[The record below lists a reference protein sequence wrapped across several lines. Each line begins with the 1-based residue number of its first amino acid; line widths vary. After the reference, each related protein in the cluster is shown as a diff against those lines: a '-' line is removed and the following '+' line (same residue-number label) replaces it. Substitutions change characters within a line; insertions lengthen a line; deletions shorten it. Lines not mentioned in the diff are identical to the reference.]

1 MAVESYLTPAQPH
14 AIAASRK
21 PHVCM
26 VAYSDYV
33 FDARIR
39 REAETLTAHGFRV
52 TCLKLRSGAAPERR
66 TLNGVDVRELN
77 VPKYQ
82 GKSRAAYLA
91 SYARFTARAAA
102 ACAGLLLKDDLHA
115 VHVHNLPDFLVAA
128 AFLPRLAGR
137 KVVLDIHDSIP
148 ETFSTKF
155 SDASLL
161 WRLLCLEEQ
170 WSARVAHRVICVNHP
185 QRDAIVGRG
194 LAERKTLVSMNVPDP
209 ALFRRRPV
217 VERPV
222 AADGRF
228 DLVYHG
234 TMAERL
240 GVDLAIQALARVRGR
255 IPNVRLHLW
264 GRGDDLPMFQRL
276 AKEIGVEDAIDF
288 QPKGYPLG
296 ELPERLAPM
305 HLGVVGNRRTAAG
318 ELMLPVKLMEYVALG
333 IPVVAPRLRTIQHYF
348 GDAMVGYFEPED
360 VASLADAICRL
371 HDDQTARY
379 RQAAA
384 AARFLDEY
392 GWDRQGEQL
401 VAFYRELLEIEQ

>member
-1 MAVESYLTPAQPH
+1 
-14 AIAASRK
+14 
-21 PHVCM
+21 M

-39 REAETLTAHGFRV
+39 REAETLVANGFRV
-52 TCLKLRSGAAPERR
+52 TCLKLRTGAAPERH
-66 TLNGVDVRELN
+66 TLNGVDVRDLN
-77 VPKYQ
+77 IAKYQ
-82 GKSRAAYLA
+82 GKSRLAYLG
-91 SYARFTARAAA
+91 SYARFTAQAAA
-102 ACAGLLLKDDLHA
+102 ACARLLMTDDLHA

-128 AFLPRLAGR
+128 ALLPRLAGR

-148 ETFSTKF
+148 ETFATKF
-155 SDASLL
+155 SDASVL

-170 WSARVAHRVICVNHP
+170 WSARLAHRVICVNHP

-194 LAERKTLVSMNVPDP
+194 LAQTKTLVSMNVPDP
-209 ALFRRRPV
+209 ALFRPRPAV
-217 VERPV
+217 PRPL
-222 AADGRF
+222 AAGGRF
-228 DLVYHG
+228 ELVYHG

-240 GVDLAIQALARVRGR
+240 GVDLAIRALARVRQQ
-255 IPNVRLHLW
+255 IPNVCLHLW
-264 GRGDDLPMFQRL
+264 GRGDDLPAFQQL
-276 AKEIGVEDAIDF
+276 AKEIGVDDIIDF

-305 HLGVVGNRRTAAG
+305 HLGLVGNRRTAAG

-333 IPVVAPRLRTIQHYF
+333 IPVVVPRLRTIQHYF
-348 GDAMVGYFEPED
+348 GDDKVSYFEPED

-371 HDDQTARY
+371 HADGDARY
-379 RQAAA
+379 RQACA

>member
-1 MAVESYLTPAQPH
+1 MAVESYLAGARPRALATT
-14 AIAASRK
+14 RK

-39 REAETLTAHGFRV
+39 REAETLAANGFRV
-52 TCLKLRSGAAPERR
+52 TCLKLRNGAAPESRV
-66 TLNGVDVRELN
+66 LNGVEVRDLN
-77 VPKYQ
+77 VAKYQ
-82 GKSRAAYLA
+82 GKSRLAYLR
-91 SYARFTARAAA
+91 SYARFTVQAAA

-128 AFLPRLAGR
+128 ALVPRLAGR

-155 SDASLL
+155 SDASIL

-170 WSARVAHRVICVNHP
+170 WSARLAHRVICVNHP

-194 LAERKTLVSMNVPDP
+194 LAQPKTIVSMNVPDP
-209 ALFRRRPV
+209 ALFRRQTPV
-217 VERPV
+217 RRAVPAE
-222 AADGRF
+222 GHF

-240 GVDLAIQALARVRGR
+240 GVDLAIRALALVRR
-255 IPNVRLHLW
+255 QVPNVRLHLW
-264 GRGDDLPMFQRL
+264 GRGDDLPAFQRL
-276 AKEIGVEDAIDF
+276 AKETGVEDAIDF
-288 QPKGYPLG
+288 QPKGFPLA
-296 ELPERLAPM
+296 ELRERLAPM
-305 HLGVVGNRRTAAG
+305 HLGIVGNRRTIAG
-318 ELMLPVKLMEYVALG
+318 DLMLPVKLMEYVALG
-333 IPVVAPRLRTIQHYF
+333 IPVVAPRLRTIRHYF
-348 GDAMVGYFEPED
+348 TDEMVSYFEPED

-371 HDDQTARY
+371 HADGDARY
-379 RQAAA
+379 RQSVA

-392 GWDRQGEQL
+392 GWDNQGGQL